1 MLEHKPQFTFKG
13 KPEDIAKVNM
23 MPNYCWQIKEKK
35 MLMLDSK
42 NLDTVNDSDIYDS
55 RAQISMIV
63 LMVCLMCIKFME
75 LN

>member
-1 MLEHKPQFTFKG
+1 
-13 KPEDIAKVNM
+13 
-23 MPNYCWQIKEKK
+23 